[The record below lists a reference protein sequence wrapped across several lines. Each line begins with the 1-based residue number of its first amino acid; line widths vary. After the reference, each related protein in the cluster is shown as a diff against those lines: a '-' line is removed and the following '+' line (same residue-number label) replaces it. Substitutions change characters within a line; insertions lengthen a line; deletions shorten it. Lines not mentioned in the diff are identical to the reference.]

1 MATTEPKT
9 KTHNIWAGLKE
20 AEWRHIKN
28 AAELDLI
35 KITISTTLEE
45 VDRCNLARLLR
56 ENGYTG
62 EAEVLEHAIQEVAQ

>member
-20 AEWRHIKN
+20 AEWRHIKH
-28 AAELDLI
+28 AAELELI
-35 KITISTTLEE
+35 RINISTTLEE
-45 VDRCNLARLLR
+45 VDRCNLVRLLR

-62 EAEVLEHAIQEVAQ
+62 EADVLEAAQEVAQ